1 MGGTGGAVTT
11 TRTLP
16 GSLQSQGDDDCY
28 SDQATTTVTQKATSY
43 HAVGHLATMLMIGD
57 DIDNDDDHD
66 EED

>member
-1 MGGTGGAVTT
+1 MAAATTATHPGG
-11 TRTLP
+11 
-16 GSLQSQGDDDCY
+16 LQSQGDDDCY
-28 SDQATTTVTQKATSY
+28 SNQATTTAAQKAASY